1 MSKHQHLFNWLQ
13 AKFAR
18 KPKTIIRGGA
28 HSETPNYYA
37 ESGFEQCEIAGQ
49 QTRLNLTEDS
59 SGRRWV
65 TVGNDFSFARY
76 YINL

>member
-18 KPKTIIRGGA
+18 KPKIIIHGGA

-37 ESGFEQCEIAGQ
+37 ESGFESCEIAGQ
-49 QTRLNLTEDS
+49 QTKPNLTKDT

-65 TVGNDFSFARY
+65 TVGSGFSFAGY
-76 YINL
+76 SI